1 MSEQKVIPKE
11 VWKNL
16 KEYWDNTLYKDLK
29 EREIKQILG
38 KYVLVPLP
46 KDITNKVEARI
57 WYIRMSELREK
68 GKPFGDY
75 HWTIDEKGLNT
86 TLGEILDMK
95 EPGDV
100 VPTTLTKK
108 LYAWA
113 REKGYAPKKE

>member
-1 MSEQKVIPKE
+1 
-11 VWKNL
+11 
-16 KEYWDNTLYKDLK
+16 
-29 EREIKQILG
+29 
-38 KYVLVPLP
+38 VLVSLP

-57 WYIRMSELREK
+57 WYIRMSKLREK

-86 TLGEILDMK
+86 TLGDILGMK

-100 VPTTLTKK
+100 VSTTLTKK
-108 LYAWA
+108 LYQRA

>member
-1 MSEQKVIPKE
+1 M
-11 VWKNL
+11 L
-16 KEYWDNTLYKDLK
+16 
-29 EREIKQILG
+29 
-38 KYVLVPLP
+38 VLLP

-75 HWTIDEKGLNT
+75 HWTIDEEGLNT

-100 VPTTLTKK
+100 VPTALTKK
-108 LYAWA
+108 LYSWA
-113 REKGYAPKKE
+113 KEKGYASKKE